1 MPNRCAADWRSSVS
15 ILRKLPLKRAR
26 RSGELAS
33 SLRINSSAALMVRAP
48 KRLMRIV
55 SDISVTPDFSGLP
68 PTLYHGL
75 VHLTN
80 NAAAVL
86 TLVAGL
92 GLVVS
97 LIGLVLASFTAN
109 RELGERAKG
118 GIAVSVF
125 SIALLYIGVAAA
137 NYASHLFS

>member
-1 MPNRCAADWRSSVS
+1 MTHV
-15 ILRKLPLKRAR
+15 LT
-26 RSGELAS
+26 
-33 SLRINSSAALMVRAP
+33 
-48 KRLMRIV
+48 
-55 SDISVTPDFSGLP
+55 DISVTPDFRGLP
-68 PTLYHGL
+68 PNVYQGL
-75 VHLTN
+75 IHLTN

-86 TLVAGL
+86 TLVASL

-97 LIGLVLASFTAN
+97 LIGLVLASFTGN

-137 NYASHLFS
+137 NYAGHLFS

>member
-1 MPNRCAADWRSSVS
+1 MTH
-15 ILRKLPLKRAR
+15 ILT
-26 RSGELAS
+26 
-33 SLRINSSAALMVRAP
+33 
-48 KRLMRIV
+48 
-55 SDISVTPDFSGLP
+55 DIAVTPDFTGLP
-68 PTLYHGL
+68 PSVYHGL

-137 NYASHLFS
+137 NYAGHLFS

>member
-1 MPNRCAADWRSSVS
+1 MTR
-15 ILRKLPLKRAR
+15 ILTD
-26 RSGELAS
+26 
-33 SLRINSSAALMVRAP
+33 VT
-48 KRLMRIV
+48 
-55 SDISVTPDFSGLP
+55 VTPDFAGLP
-68 PTLYHGL
+68 PSVYHGL

-92 GLVVS
+92 GLTVS
-97 LIGLVLASFTAN
+97 LIGLVFASFTTN
-109 RELGERAKG
+109 PQLSERAKG

-137 NYASHLFS
+137 NYAAHLFN

>member
-1 MPNRCAADWRSSVS
+1 MTR
-15 ILRKLPLKRAR
+15 ILA
-26 RSGELAS
+26 
-33 SLRINSSAALMVRAP
+33 
-48 KRLMRIV
+48 
-55 SDISVTPDFSGLP
+55 DISVQPDFAGLP
-68 PTLYHGL
+68 PAVYHGL

-92 GLVVS
+92 GLTVS

-109 RELGERAKG
+109 RELAERAKG
-118 GIAVSVF
+118 GIAVSIF

-137 NYASHLFS
+137 NYAGRLFS

>member
-1 MPNRCAADWRSSVS
+1 MTR
-15 ILRKLPLKRAR
+15 IL
-26 RSGELAS
+26 
-33 SLRINSSAALMVRAP
+33 M
-48 KRLMRIV
+48 
-55 SDISVTPDFSGLP
+55 DISVTPDFRGLP
-68 PTLYHGL
+68 PNLYQGL

-118 GIAVSVF
+118 GIAVSIF
-125 SIALLYIGVAAA
+125 SIALLYIGIAAA
-137 NYASHLFS
+137 NYAGHLFS

>member
-1 MPNRCAADWRSSVS
+1 VTRV
-15 ILRKLPLKRAR
+15 LQ
-26 RSGELAS
+26 
-33 SLRINSSAALMVRAP
+33 
-48 KRLMRIV
+48 
-55 SDISVTPDFSGLP
+55 DITVTPDFSGLP
-68 PTLYHGL
+68 PSLYHGL
-75 VHLTN
+75 VQLTN

-97 LIGLVLASFTAN
+97 LIGLILASFTAN

-137 NYASHLFS
+137 NYAGRLFS

>member
-1 MPNRCAADWRSSVS
+1 VTH
-15 ILRKLPLKRAR
+15 LLT
-26 RSGELAS
+26 
-33 SLRINSSAALMVRAP
+33 
-48 KRLMRIV
+48 
-55 SDISVTPDFSGLP
+55 DISVTPDFNGLP
-68 PTLYHGL
+68 PAVYHGL

-92 GLVVS
+92 GLTIS
-97 LIGLVLASFTAN
+97 LIGLVLASFTSNPQLA
-109 RELGERAKG
+109 ERAKG

-137 NYASHLFS
+137 NYAGHLFQ

>member
-1 MPNRCAADWRSSVS
+1 M
-15 ILRKLPLKRAR
+15 
-26 RSGELAS
+26 
-33 SLRINSSAALMVRAP
+33 
-48 KRLMRIV
+48 
-55 SDISVTPDFSGLP
+55 DISVTPDFTGLP
-68 PTLYHGL
+68 PSLYHGL

-118 GIAVSVF
+118 GVGVSVF
-125 SIALLYIGVAAA
+125 AIALLYLGVAAA
-137 NYASHLFS
+137 NYAGRLFS

>member
-1 MPNRCAADWRSSVS
+1 VTR
-15 ILRKLPLKRAR
+15 IL
-26 RSGELAS
+26 
-33 SLRINSSAALMVRAP
+33 
-48 KRLMRIV
+48 
-55 SDISVTPDFSGLP
+55 SDVNVTPDFTGLP
-68 PTLYHGL
+68 PSVYHGL

-118 GIAVSVF
+118 GIAVSIF
-125 SIALLYIGVAAA
+125 SVALLYIGVAAA
-137 NYASHLFS
+137 NYAGRLFS

>member
-1 MPNRCAADWRSSVS
+1 VTHY
-15 ILRKLPLKRAR
+15 LT
-26 RSGELAS
+26 
-33 SLRINSSAALMVRAP
+33 
-48 KRLMRIV
+48 
-55 SDISVTPDFSGLP
+55 DISIGPDFNGLP
-68 PTLYHGL
+68 PSVYQGL

-109 RELGERAKG
+109 RELGERAKA

>member
-1 MPNRCAADWRSSVS
+1 VIRVS
-15 ILRKLPLKRAR
+15 D
-26 RSGELAS
+26 
-33 SLRINSSAALMVRAP
+33 
-48 KRLMRIV
+48 
-55 SDISVTPDFSGLP
+55 DISVRPDFAGLP
-68 PTLYHGL
+68 PSVYHGL

-118 GIAVSVF
+118 GIAVSIF

-137 NYASHLFS
+137 NYAGHLFS